1 MIGIQA
7 PATSLDIARWFLVL
21 TAAYTAF
28 RMITCF
34 FRRTPLSASSGFVSD
49 ALLFSGS
56 TLLLIG
62 VWSPETM
69 KALGNQTPYLVL
81 AGFAGLG
88 VSLGA
93 AFRER
98 GHPNVSEKSARKLNS
113 FLTDSRVKSL
123 LKEIEKE
130 STNDSQ

>member
-1 MIGIQA
+1 MIGLQV
-7 PATSLDIARWFLVL
+7 PSTSLDIARWFLVL
-21 TAAYTAF
+21 TAAYTTF
-28 RMITCF
+28 RLITCF
-34 FRRTPLSASSGFVSD
+34 CRKAPLSISSGFVSD

-56 TLLLIG
+56 ILLLIG

-69 KALGNQTPYLVL
+69 KALGDPTPYLVL

-93 AFRER
+93 AFRE
-98 GHPNVSEKSARKLNS
+98 GSHPNVNEKDARKLNAV
-113 FLTDSRVKSL
+113 LTDSRVKAL

-130 STNDSQ
+130 SSNKSQ